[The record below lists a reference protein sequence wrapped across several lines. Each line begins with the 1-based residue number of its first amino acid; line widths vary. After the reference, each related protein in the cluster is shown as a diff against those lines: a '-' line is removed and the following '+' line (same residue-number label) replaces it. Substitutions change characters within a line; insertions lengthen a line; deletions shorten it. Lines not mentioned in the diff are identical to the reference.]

1 MSDNSIYLIINPASE
16 LDTDMQKERVEVQE
30 KFWGR
35 ERTGGLVADENY
47 DACRKSLDGSDEMI
61 IETSKLK
68 REGETNPYQAIRD
81 LLSDPK
87 FTVNK
92 YTHAEILLIKVTP
105 KWHKEIEEIRR

>member
-1 MSDNSIYLIINPASE
+1 MSENSIYLIVSPASE
-16 LDTDMQKERVEVQE
+16 LDTDMQKERAEVQQ

-35 ERTGGLVADENY
+35 ERKLGLVAEENY
-47 DACRKSLDGSDEMI
+47 DSCRKSLDASDEMI

-92 YTHAEILLIKVTP
+92 YTHAEIVVIKKTP
-105 KWHKEIEEIRR
+105 KWHEEIDERSI